1 MTAILVIL
9 VILGLAFIFVEF
21 FIPGGV
27 VGIIGGLFILAAI
40 VTGYAFEGPM
50 VGTLLLV
57 ASMVMGA
64 ILVPLWMKLFP
75 NTPIGK
81 SMTLSGSLPKGN
93 GDNRPVLNL
102 GTRGVTVTPLRPSGT
117 VRFGA
122 DRIDVVSEG
131 RMVESGVAVE
141 VYKVDGTRIV
151 VRPIEVPSEG
161 SD

>member
-9 VILGLAFIFVEF
+9 VVLGLAFVFVEF
-21 FIPGGV
+21 FIPGGI

-40 VTGYAFEGPM
+40 ITGYIAEGPM

-81 SMTLSGSLPKGN
+81 SMTLSDSLPKGN
-93 GDNRPVLNL
+93 GDDRPVLGL

-117 VRFGA
+117 ARFGA
-122 DRIDVVSEG
+122 ERIDVVSEG
-131 RMVESGVAVE
+131 RMVETGVPVE
-141 VYKVDGTRIV
+141 VYKVDGSRIV
-151 VRPIEVPSEG
+151 VRPTEVPAE
-161 SD
+161 